1 MTPFKQTN
9 RVLINKLIKSFVFSL
24 IILICFPVF
33 GQISYKNFLDFP
45 AFKLK
50 SSGERTFTSTEV
62 QKKNKPTV
70 VIYFSP
76 TCHHCQTQALD
87 ITGNIKLF
95 KDVQFLF
102 VTSYPEVDTKPFLNE
117 YAVEKFSNI
126 KFGYDT
132 AFAMGRFF
140 MLKSLPGIFIY
151 NKDGKFVK
159 DFDTNVRPEILKEAL
174 ISIEK

>member
-1 MTPFKQTN
+1 MIITN
-9 RVLINKLIKSFVFSL
+9 RIKMTMPSFIVLFGIFFGLN
-24 IILICFPVF
+24 CFAQV
-33 GQISYKNFLDFP
+33 SYKTLPEFP

-50 SSGERTFTSTEV
+50 SSGEKIFTSTEV
-62 QKKNKPTV
+62 QRKNKPTV
-70 VIYFSP
+70 VVYFSP

-102 VTSYPEVDTKPFLNE
+102 VTSYPEADTKPFLDE
-117 YAVEKFSNI
+117 YAIEKFPNI
-126 KFGYDT
+126 RFGYDT
-132 AFAMGRFF
+132 AFAMGKFY

-151 NKDGKFVK
+151 NKEGVFVR
-159 DFDTNVRPEILKEAL
+159 DFDTNVKPEILKDAL